1 MDSSLPPS
9 YEKAME
15 LNDPLPSYEEIS
27 KEEISREKNSREV
40 PSRSIETKIEFP
52 DENQEIQIQR
62 WDTYVIIFKICVAFV
77 LGVTPICILI
87 FHMCRLMYK

>member
-27 KEEISREKNSREV
+27 KEEISREKISREV
-40 PSRSIETKIEFP
+40 PSIETKIEFP
-52 DENQEIQIQR
+52 DENQEIQIQDLNLER
-62 WDTYVIIFKICVAFV
+62 FKSRI
-77 LGVTPICILI
+77 
-87 FHMCRLMYK
+87 